1 MDPWRKETLNLE
13 VGVSPRLS
21 GPVVTIPGLLK
32 ADNIS
37 VGNIFGVTHP
47 VYENPMIGLTAA
59 DFSSLSYRLPFLL
72 DDQYDIHHFALVF
85 LQLILECH
93 AASLAHT
100 RTYSTS
106 TLNHSLISSL
116 ALSIVQCKRHK
127 SPWGPRWSENST
139 AR

>member
-93 AASLAHT
+93 FSKFSTRSGPDSSPLQRSGSEYVSLTAASYT
-100 RTYSTS
+100 CSRRS
-106 TLNHSLISSL
+106 
-116 ALSIVQCKRHK
+116 
-127 SPWGPRWSENST
+127 
-139 AR
+139 